1 MGLNMGK
8 FTIDGNDCLPPVSGG
23 YLVIF
28 LDDDEIASVSVPSP
42 NYADRYSD
50 SVVEN
55 DDEVEDDEGNTYSVS
70 VYSSNVG
77 VDWTIDVTS
86 ERPEDL
92 KSRIRAEYLPN
103 EY

>member
-1 MGLNMGK
+1 MGK
-8 FTIDGNDCLPPVSGG
+8 FTIEGNDCLPPVSGG

-28 LDDDEIASVSVPSP
+28 IDGEEFSSVSVPSP
-42 NYADRYSD
+42 NYADKYSD

-55 DDEVEDDEGNTYSVS
+55 DDDFEDDEGNSYSVS

-77 VDWTIDVTS
+77 VDWSIEVTS
-86 ERPEDL
+86 E
-92 KSRIRAEYLPN
+92 KSDELRDRVYAEYIPN

>member
-1 MGLNMGK
+1 MGK

-28 LDDDEIASVSVPSP
+28 LDDEEIASVSVPSP
-42 NYADRYSD
+42 NYADKYSD

-55 DDEVEDDEGNTYSVS
+55 DDEVEDDEGNTYSIS

-77 VDWTIDVTS
+77 VDWTVDVSTDQ
-86 ERPEDL
+86 PGDL
-92 KSRIRAEYLPN
+92 RDRIHVEYVSN

>member
-1 MGLNMGK
+1 MGK
-8 FTIDGNDCLPPVSGG
+8 FTIEGNDCLPPVSGG
-23 YLVIF
+23 YLVIYI
-28 LDDDEIASVSVPSP
+28 DDEEFASVSVPSP
-42 NYADRYSD
+42 NYADKYSD

-55 DDEVEDDEGNTYSVS
+55 DDDIEDDEGNNYSVS

-86 ERPEDL
+86 E
-92 KSRIRAEYLPN
+92 KSDELRDRVHAEYIPN

>member
-1 MGLNMGK
+1 MGK
-8 FTIDGNDCLPPVSGG
+8 FTIDGNDCLPPISGG

-28 LDDDEIASVSVPSP
+28 LDDEEIASVSVPSP
-42 NYADRYSD
+42 NYADKYSE

-55 DDEVEDDEGNTYSVS
+55 DDEVEDDEGNTYSIS

-77 VDWTIDVTS
+77 VDWTVDVSTENPS
-86 ERPEDL
+86 DL
-92 KSRIRAEYLPN
+92 RDRVHVEYVSN